1 MTTARLIY
9 LALPKAVVSFT
20 ATGTVLSSINERQ
33 ASQRK
38 GLVRR
43 LLSWSMAGYFAY
55 VVAGLAT
62 LGLVAGR
69 RQSNQSTGA
78 VVRLVESVFK
88 VSVPLRYMVFPPTV
102 AERRDLLEKDEL
114 GVYRPKN
121 KYRLK
126 VSRRITWVDVAE
138 VATLLALDWM

>member
-1 MTTARLIY
+1 
-9 LALPKAVVSFT
+9 
-20 ATGTVLSSINERQ
+20 
-33 ASQRK
+33 
-38 GLVRR
+38 
-43 LLSWSMAGYFAY
+43 MAGYFAY

-102 AERRDLLEKDEL
+102 AERRDLLDKEED